1 MKPIKMAG
9 GCSPRLAVLRR
20 DWVSSSRVENQQ
32 KLDSN
37 ASCTGRMERGE
48 GEFRGQSGHVKERTT
63 SSCRKLQGG
72 DQKEA
77 ILTDSKHFC
86 YYSNS
91 N

>member
-1 MKPIKMAG
+1 MFSQAG
-9 GCSPRLAVLRR
+9 RAEEGVDEVVAEWKSELRLE
-20 DWVSSSRVENQQ
+20 SS
-32 KLDSN
+32 

-48 GEFRGQSGHVKERTT
+48 GEFRGQSGNVKERTT

-77 ILTDSKHFC
+77 ILTDSKHLR
-86 YYSNS
+86 YYGNS

>member
-1 MKPIKMAG
+1 MFSQAG
-9 GCSPRLAVLRR
+9 RTEEGVDEVVAEWKSELSLGC
-20 DWVSSSRVENQQ
+20 
-32 KLDSN
+32 N

-48 GEFRGQSGHVKERTT
+48 GEFRGQSGNVKERAT
-63 SSCRKLQGG
+63 SSCRKFQGG

-77 ILTDSKHFC
+77 ILTDSKHLD

>member
-1 MKPIKMAG
+1 MFFQAG
-9 GCSPRLAVLRR
+9 SAEEGVDEVVAEWKSELRLQ
-20 DWVSSSRVENQQ
+20 SYT
-32 KLDSN
+32 
-37 ASCTGRMERGE
+37 SCAGRMERGE
-48 GEFRGQSGHVKERTT
+48 GEFRGHSGNVKERTT

-77 ILTDSKHFC
+77 ILTDSKHLC

>member
-1 MKPIKMAG
+1 MDEVAAEWK
-9 GCSPRLAVLRR
+9 SELRL
-20 DWVSSSRVENQQ
+20 E
-32 KLDSN
+32 SN

-48 GEFRGQSGHVKERTT
+48 GEFRGQSGNVKERTT

-77 ILTDSKHFC
+77 ILTDSKHLC